1 MANSPSRHTPAN
13 DDVVIAKS
21 DDSSGRYKLGTL
33 QAPGQFL
40 CATYGE
46 AIAMATKYA
55 KTSRVRIWHTEDGQ
69 TFIPLTRPSMQRAEL
84 KAMEAVSVRHR

>member
-13 DDVVIAKS
+13 DDVIIAKS
-21 DDSSGRYKLGTL
+21 DDSSGRYTLGTL

-40 CATYGE
+40 CATCGE
-46 AIAMATKYA
+46 AIAKATKYA

-69 TFIPLTRPSMQRAEL
+69 TFTPLTRPSMKRAEL

>member
-1 MANSPSRHTPAN
+1 MANSPSRHTPAH

-69 TFIPLTRPSMQRAEL
+69 TFMPLTRPSMKRGELRAMDAL
-84 KAMEAVSVRHR
+84 SVRHR

>member
-1 MANSPSRHTPAN
+1 MANSPSRRTPAS
-13 DDVVIAKS
+13 DDVIIAKS

-40 CATYGE
+40 CTTYGE

-69 TFIPLTRPSMQRAEL
+69 TFMPLTRSSMKRSEL